1 MKNRTVIGIICII
14 FAFVLTFAVSPLINS
29 ITANSNLIS
38 VVRVSENIT
47 KGSEITG
54 DNTETVKVNKNS
66 VPEGIIRNTAEAIG
80 KYASADLFSGDYL
93 INAKLSDEGNTADD
107 VFSLLDG
114 SKVAV
119 SFTIDTFAAGLSG
132 KLYNG
137 DIISIMVIDKTKGEA
152 NIPAEL
158 KYVKVITTTTA
169 GGIDKDSVVKNE
181 DGSFELPST
190 VTVLCNSRQ
199 AKLIA
204 KYEASSSMQAAL
216 VYHGDSETAKQFL
229 DKQDAYFGGAT
240 E

>member
-14 FAFVLTFAVSPLINS
+14 FAFILTFAVSPLINS

-47 KGSEITG
+47 KGSEITSN
-54 DNTETVKVNKNS
+54 NTETVKVNKNS
-66 VPEGIIRNTAEAIG
+66 VPEGVIKNMSEATG

-137 DIISIMVIDKTKGEA
+137 DIISIMVIDKTNGEA

-169 GGIDKDSVVKNE
+169 GGIDKDFVVKND

-204 KYEASSSMQAAL
+204 KYEASNTMQAAL
-216 VYHGDSETAKQFL
+216 VYHGDNETAKQFL
-229 DKQDAYFGGAT
+229 DKQDAYFGGVT

>member
-66 VPEGIIRNTAEAIG
+66 VPEGIIRNAAEAIG
-80 KYASADLFSGDYL
+80 KYASVDLFSGDYL

-137 DIISIMVIDKTKGEA
+137 DIISIMVIDKNKGC
-152 NIPAEL
+152 L
-158 KYVKVITTTTA
+158 LYT
-169 GGIDKDSVVKNE
+169 S
-181 DGSFELPST
+181 PSP
-190 VTVLCNSRQ
+190 R
-199 AKLIA
+199 
-204 KYEASSSMQAAL
+204 
-216 VYHGDSETAKQFL
+216 D
-229 DKQDAYFGGAT
+229 
-240 E
+240 